1 MSAAAVQP
9 HLPQR
14 ANPASRRLLMICGLA
29 FVIAIGAAMLAEV
42 LVALIGLITNLAF
55 YGRFSLVFTSPAGN
69 TLGPWV
75 VIVPVIGGL
84 IVGVMAR
91 WGSPAI
97 RGHGIPEV
105 MERVLLGESRIPPRL
120 TILKPVGTAISI
132 GTGGPFGAEGPI
144 IATGGALGS
153 LVGQG
158 LAMTADERKTLLAAG
173 AAAGMAAIFGAPVSA
188 TILAVELLLF
198 EYRASSLAPVALAC
212 ATAAAVRVALHGTAA
227 VFPMEITATPSG
239 SALAVYTFIG
249 IVVGGFGV
257 AITRGLYYIEDL
269 FERLP
274 IHWMWWP
281 ALGGVVVGV
290 MGFISPRTL
299 GVGYDNIQQL
309 LDGTLAGEVLL
320 LLVLCKLVSWSIA
333 LGSGTAGGTLAPL
346 FTIGGGA
353 GVLLG
358 TLVAA
363 LLPSLGIDP
372 RVAGLV
378 GMAAAFT
385 GASRAL
391 LSSVVFAFEATRQ
404 PMGLLPLLAG
414 CTGAYLISLRTMRHT
429 IMTERLARRGTP
441 VITEYSADYLARSL
455 VRNHASAAV
464 VTLPATQTVQQ
475 TRAWLQQADAPRH
488 QGFPLVDTDGR
499 LAGVITRRDLA
510 MSADDNRML
519 VDLLQRAPLFVSGR
533 HSLREAA
540 DIMVRA
546 RVGRL
551 PVVAEDGSGRVV
563 GILTRSD
570 VLEAHQRRLDE
581 TGHLAGATLWG
592 GGAP

>member
-1 MSAAAVQP
+1 VSGIAAPP

-14 ANPASRRLLMICGLA
+14 ANPASRRLLLICVLA
-29 FVIAIGAAMLAEV
+29 FVIAIGAALAAEV
-42 LVALIGLITNLAF
+42 LVALIGLITNIAF
-55 YGRFSLVFTSPAGN
+55 YGRLSLAFTSPADN
-69 TLGPWV
+69 QLGVWV
-75 VIVPVIGGL
+75 IFVPIIGAL
-84 IVGVMAR
+84 IVGIMAR

-120 TILKPVGTAISI
+120 TVLKPVGTAISI

-158 LAMTADERKTLLAAG
+158 LRVTADERKTLLAAG

-212 ATAAAVRVALHGTAA
+212 AAAAAVRVALHGTGAI
-227 VFPMEITATPSG
+227 FPMEITATPSG
-239 SALAVYTFIG
+239 AALTIYTLVG
-249 IVVGGFGV
+249 IVIGGFGV
-257 AITRGLYYIEDL
+257 AITHGLYYIEDL

-281 ALGGVVVGV
+281 AIGGIVVGI
-290 MGFISPRTL
+290 MGYLSPRTL
-299 GVGYDNIQQL
+299 GVGYDNIAQL
-309 LDGTLAGEVLL
+309 LDGTLSGGVLL
-320 LLVLCKLVSWSIA
+320 LLVICKLISWSVA
-333 LGSGTAGGTLAPL
+333 LGSGTAGGTLAPI

-353 GVLLG
+353 GALLG
-358 TLVAA
+358 A
-363 LLPSLGIDP
+363 LIAGFLPSLGIDP

-391 LSSVVFAFEATRQ
+391 LASVVFTFEATRQ
-404 PMGLLPLLAG
+404 PMALLPLLAG

-441 VITEYSADYLARSL
+441 VITEYSADYLSRLL
-455 VRNHASAAV
+455 VRDHASYEVA
-464 VTLPATQTVQQ
+464 TLSAGQTVD
-475 TRAWLQQADAPRH
+475 TARTWLAREDSPGH
-488 QGFPLVDTDGR
+488 QGFPVLDVDGKVV
-499 LAGVITRRDLA
+499 GVLTRRDLHDPTVTGA
-510 MSADDNRML
+510 A
-519 VDLLQRAPLFVSGR
+519 LLQTLVRRAPLVVFGY

-546 RVGRL
+546 KVGRL
-551 PVVAEDGSGRVV
+551 PVVDEDGSGRLV

-570 VLEAHQRRLDE
+570 LLTAHERRLDE
-581 TGHLAGATLWG
+581 RGRVAEATLWS
-592 GGAP
+592 